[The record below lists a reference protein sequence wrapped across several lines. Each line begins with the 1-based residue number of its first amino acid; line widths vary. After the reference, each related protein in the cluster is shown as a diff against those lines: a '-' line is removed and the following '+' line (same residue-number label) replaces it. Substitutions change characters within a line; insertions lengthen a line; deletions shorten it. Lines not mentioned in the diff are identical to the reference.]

1 MTREEIHAERS
12 WLSRKANRLNPN
24 FMERL
29 TAFNRAV
36 EEYNKGVNL
45 RARTAIKT
53 LKVGDVV
60 YVREEFN
67 RKGLFRIEKIMQK
80 NIIIKAMSDTQ
91 TTQRLRCSAD
101 VVRKVEAEDESL
113 VNALDDIGLI

>member
-1 MTREEIHAERS
+1 M
-12 WLSRKANRLNPN
+12 SRKANRANPN
-24 FMERL
+24 FMKRL

-45 RARTAIKT
+45 RSRAIIKT
-53 LKVGDVV
+53 LKVGDIV

-80 NIIIKAMSDTQ
+80 NIIIQAMSKTQ

-101 VVRKVEAEDESL
+101 VVRKMEAEDETL
-113 VNALDDIGLI
+113 VNALDVLGII

>member
-1 MTREEIHAERS
+1 MTKEELLTERS
-12 WLSRKANRLNPN
+12 WLSRKANRLNPH

-29 TAFNRAV
+29 AAFNRAV
-36 EEYNKGVNL
+36 QEYNKAVNERS
-45 RARTAIKT
+45 RAYIKT